1 MISKAIRA
9 AFQWWAKSQRMTI
22 WGVTL
27 LGLLSISIPLSN
39 ALLDFVYTIHDADV
53 KSYLKDAATAQENYF
68 VDHGTYTSNIGSLRG
83 FGYIQSSKVTMT
95 AIASST
101 TFVITG
107 TARRGCKAK
116 TGTWSFISTTGAIV
130 GTPCSRSM

>member
-1 MISKAIRA
+1 MIPETIRA
-9 AFQWWAKSQRMTI
+9 AFRWWAKHPRMTF
-22 WGVTL
+22 WGITL

-39 ALLDFVYTIHDADV
+39 ALLDFAYTIHDADV
-53 KSYLKDAATAQENYF
+53 KSYLKDAASAQEAYF
-68 VDHGTYTSNIGSLRG
+68 VDHGTYTSNIGSLM
-83 FGYIQSSKVTMT
+83 GYGYNQSFKVTMT

-107 TARRGCKAK
+107 TARRGCKAN

-130 GTPCSRSM
+130 GTPCSRSK

>member
-1 MISKAIRA
+1 
-9 AFQWWAKSQRMTI
+9 MTF
-22 WGVTL
+22 WGITL

-39 ALLDFVYTIHDADV
+39 ALLDFAYTIHDADV
-53 KSYLKDAATAQENYF
+53 KSYLKDAASAQEAYF
-68 VDHGTYTSNIGSLRG
+68 VDHGTYTSNIGSLM
-83 FGYIQSSKVTMT
+83 GYGYNQSFKVTMT

-107 TARRGCKAK
+107 TARRGCKAN

-130 GTPCSRSM
+130 GTPCSRSK